1 MTVTRRSRDHLG
13 TALVGAQFA
22 LMGALALWGTPS
34 FLLGRA
40 PLVAWAMAAVGAVLG
55 LWTLTH
61 NRPGNFNIRPTPREG
76 GKVKRKGGA
85 GTNRGRPGPVPGAG
99 HDLRGIERR
108 VPHRNT
114 KPIRGRD
121 RLAWGLAMFDPERLL
136 GQMIGG
142 ALGGAFGGRRG
153 RRNSAFRTGDL
164 AGKAQ
169 LGIGLLGIAMAAWE
183 HYQQPRAP
191 AATPGAAGSAT
202 PPPAPASGPLR
213 PPPPPAA
220 NPDRTRDMALLVQAM
235 VAAAAADGAID
246 AQERERILAR
256 ATASGLDSDSQA
268 FLERELAAPRSL
280 EQIVA
285 AARPALA
292 PDLYAAS
299 LIAISADTEAERA
312 YLDRLAQALSLPT
325 ETRAAIHQQLG
336 QPL

>member
-1 MTVTRRSRDHLG
+1 M
-13 TALVGAQFA
+13 
-22 LMGALALWGTPS
+22 
-34 FLLGRA
+34 
-40 PLVAWAMAAVGAVLG
+40 
-55 LWTLTH
+55 
-61 NRPGNFNIRPTPREG
+61 
-76 GKVKRKGGA
+76 
-85 GTNRGRPGPVPGAG
+85 
-99 HDLRGIERR
+99 
-108 VPHRNT
+108 
-114 KPIRGRD
+114 PIRGED
-121 RLAWGLAMFDPERLL
+121 RVAWGLAMFDPERLL

-142 ALGGAFGGRRG
+142 ALGGAFGGRGG

-280 EQIVA
+280 EQVVA

-292 PDLYAAS
+292 PDIYAAS

-312 YLDRLAQALSLPT
+312 YLDRLAQGLSLAT

>member
-1 MTVTRRSRDHLG
+1 
-13 TALVGAQFA
+13 
-22 LMGALALWGTPS
+22 
-34 FLLGRA
+34 
-40 PLVAWAMAAVGAVLG
+40 
-55 LWTLTH
+55 
-61 NRPGNFNIRPTPREG
+61 
-76 GKVKRKGGA
+76 
-85 GTNRGRPGPVPGAG
+85 
-99 HDLRGIERR
+99 
-108 VPHRNT
+108 
-114 KPIRGRD
+114 
-121 RLAWGLAMFDPERLL
+121 MFDPERLL

-183 HYQQPRAP
+183 HYQQPRTP
-191 AATPGAAGSAT
+191 AAAPGAAGPAT

-256 ATASGLDSDSQA
+256 AADSGLDSDSQA

-292 PDLYAAS
+292 PDLYGAS
-299 LIAISADTEAERA
+299 LIAITADTEAERA
-312 YLDRLAQALSLPT
+312 YLDRLAQGLGLSS
-325 ETRAAIHQQLG
+325 ETRATIHQQLG